1 MGIKEKD
8 LQTVQQLNDGDFI
21 RVVTANGNSKKV
33 DKNAVGGGNAFVVTI
48 SQHEFGGTA
57 TADKTYAEIEEAFQ
71 QGKDVRGILNRVDGT
86 VIYGMAMN
94 RDPIGIHGYFIEP
107 YFENGAI
114 TKFRVQVVGMTES
127 GVVEVKEYDKL

>member
-1 MGIKEKD
+1 MAYEKTTWTSGDVITAEKLNNMEDGIE
-8 LQTVQQLNDGDFI
+8 
-21 RVVTANGNSKKV
+21 
-33 DKNAVGGGNAFVVTI
+33 NASDGNAFVVTI

-71 QGKDVRGILNRVDGT
+71 QGRDVRGILNRVDGT

-94 RDPIGIHGYFIEP
+94 RDPVGIHGYFIEP

-127 GVVEVKEYDKL
+127 GAVEVKEYDKL